1 MTAVPIVAALGAILV
16 LAGCQMP
23 QQPRQFGGTSPA
35 LRATYTQA
43 SLQQANRQV
52 DRFEA
57 ARSTQGMSG
66 VSADIE
72 NCYRNTTR
80 PVLQFVPLRECMI
93 YDTFAV
99 RLDEEVTKQLGLG
112 GGIPFFSKQAFGVR
126 LQRYAAQAGFYE
138 PQVMVGYLRQGADTM
153 FAVVVDRQRSSPRR
167 S

>member
-1 MTAVPIVAALGAILV
+1 MTAVPIVAALGAMLV

-23 QQPRQFGGTSPA
+23 QQPRQFGGISPA

-72 NCYRNTTR
+72 IAT
-80 PVLQFVPLRECMI
+80 
-93 YDTFAV
+93 
-99 RLDEEVTKQLGLG
+99 
-112 GGIPFFSKQAFGVR
+112 GIPR
-126 LQRYAAQAGFYE
+126 
-138 PQVMVGYLRQGADTM
+138 
-153 FAVVVDRQRSSPRR
+153 DRSFNSSRCA
-167 S
+167 SA